1 MTCRWRN
8 AEPFAAAAAVSKAVS
23 GRAVGA
29 RPSTQTMYS
38 LSPVAVWPNGDPR
51 NGVIVSSVQ
60 IPAVSGRLRTEL
72 VIEARAIP
80 WEQAR
85 LYIT

>member
-1 MTCRWRN
+1 MPLPSRN

-38 LSPVAVWPNGDPR
+38 LLPVAVRAERRPEK
-51 NGVIVSSVQ
+51 GVIVSSVQ
-60 IPAVSGRLRTEL
+60 IPAISGRLRTEL
-72 VIEARAIP
+72 VIWEARAIP
-80 WEQAR
+80 
-85 LYIT
+85 